1 MARFDKSSTKRQK
14 PNAAVAAS
22 SPAKRRKA
30 GPSIEDTMFFPRLRR
45 HAKWMFVFL
54 AVALGGGFVVFGV
67 GAGGTGIG
75 DLFRNQ
81 NSVGGAPSVSKAR
94 SETEKDPKNAQ
105 AWRDLSTALQTN
117 GKTDEAVV
125 ALTQYTTLKPKDVD
139 GLRELAGVYISQATE
154 KQRNAQVA
162 QLQASYTSAGATFPG
177 VLTVNGQPVVDD
189 RISQA
194 LTQQSSIEINNL
206 LTAAQS
212 AASEAVATYERIAA
226 LQPGDPNV
234 QLELA
239 QTAQQVGN
247 NTVAIAAYEKFLKL
261 APDDPNAPIVKQQLK
276 TLKKQVS
283 SSASSSSG

>member
-1 MARFDKSSTKRQK
+1 VRF
-14 PNAAVAAS
+14 
-22 SPAKRRKA
+22 
-30 GPSIEDTMFFPRLRR
+30 
-45 HAKWMFVFL
+45 
-54 AVALGGGFVVFGV
+54 
-67 GAGGTGIG
+67 
-75 DLFRNQ
+75 
-81 NSVGGAPSVSKAR
+81 
-94 SETEKDPKNAQ
+94 
-105 AWRDLSTALQTN
+105 
-117 GKTDEAVV
+117 
-125 ALTQYTTLKPKDVD
+125 
-139 GLRELAGVYISQATE
+139 
-154 KQRNAQVA
+154 
-162 QLQASYTSAGATFPG
+162 
-177 VLTVNGQPVVDD
+177 VDD